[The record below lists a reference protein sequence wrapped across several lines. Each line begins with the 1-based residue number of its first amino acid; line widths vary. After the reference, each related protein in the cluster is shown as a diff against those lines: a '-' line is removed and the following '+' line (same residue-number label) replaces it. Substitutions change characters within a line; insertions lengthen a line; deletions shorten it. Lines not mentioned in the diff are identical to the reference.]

1 MFKLSFIFYLGF
13 ISDKTNRIL
22 GWTTLRQLRVKPSLL
37 SIDFRNFKS
46 EICFDF
52 QIPVD
57 WYHRLSIL
65 YHPVKQIMAF
75 SMKKNNHTI
84 LVGHRFIILLKVV
97 GLIIQ
102 HPLQMHFCTIQVIH
116 SIHIPILALMRPIVV
131 VVMFMNFVEQ

>member
-1 MFKLSFIFYLGF
+1 MFTLSFIFYLGF

-37 SIDFRNFKS
+37 FIDFRNLKS

-57 WYHRLSIL
+57 SYHLLSIL
-65 YHPVKQIMAF
+65 YHPVKQITDF

-102 HPLQMHFCTIQVIH
+102 HQLQMHFCTIQVIH
-116 SIHIPILALMRPIVV
+116 SIHILILALMRRIVV